1 MTFGDIISSMIS
13 FKKLN
18 NMMIIMKKIFSL
30 SAILTSIVL
39 LMSFSAPPAEV
50 GTAIVY
56 DDSYQGRKTAC
67 DGETYDKNQ
76 LTAAH
81 KTLPCGTM
89 VKVTF
94 IDKNKSVIVKIN
106 DRGPYMKGQVL
117 MVSRKAAVD
126 LGVTNEAEFKV
137 KIEVISG
144 PNDRKKE
151 AAAKIE
157 PKIGTKPA
165 RAKEPELNII
175 QEAAKMETGGLYK
188 MQVLKLEPKG
198 FGVQVAGYSDYE
210 SVVQQV
216 AVLQENWFKGAM
228 VFVDHLNG
236 KAYYK
241 IIMGPFFTKEEADSY
256 CNNLKKKYNVK
267 DAFVVA
273 LDQMKASK

>member
-1 MTFGDIISSMIS
+1 MIS
-13 FKKLN
+13 LKKLN

-30 SAILTSIVL
+30 SAILTSIVF

-50 GTAIVY
+50 GTAITY

-106 DRGPYMKGQVL
+106 DRGPYMKGQIL
-117 MVSRKAAVD
+117 MVSRKAATD

-144 PNDRKKE
+144 PNGAKKE
-151 AAAKIE
+151 EVAKTNTKTT
-157 PKIGTKPA
+157 PKPA
-165 RAKEPELNII
+165 PKAKEPELNII
-175 QEAAKMETGGLYK
+175 KEAAGMETGGLYK

-216 AVLQENWFKGAM
+216 AVLQKNWFKGAM
-228 VFVDHLNG
+228 VFVDNLNG

-256 CNNLKKKYNVK
+256 CANLKKKYNVK

>member
-1 MTFGDIISSMIS
+1 MIS

-106 DRGPYMKGQVL
+106 DRGPYMKGQIL

-144 PNDRKKE
+144 PNSPEKKDV
-151 AAAKIE
+151 AKTTT
-157 PKIGTKPA
+157 TKPA
-165 RAKEPELNII
+165 KAKEPELNII